1 MSPRILNII
10 RLVPL
15 GIVVSA
21 LLMAYFQAGLKA
33 LNPLG
38 GYKLWPKVSRN
49 QFLLGL
55 VLFGII
61 EIVNWFISKISG

>member
-1 MSPRILNII
+1 MSPRILDII

-21 LLMAYFQAGLKA
+21 FLLAYFHAGLKA

-38 GYKLWPKVSRN
+38 GYKLWPKVSK
-49 QFLLGL
+49 QQLLLGL

-61 EIVNWFISKISG
+61 EIFHWIISMIS